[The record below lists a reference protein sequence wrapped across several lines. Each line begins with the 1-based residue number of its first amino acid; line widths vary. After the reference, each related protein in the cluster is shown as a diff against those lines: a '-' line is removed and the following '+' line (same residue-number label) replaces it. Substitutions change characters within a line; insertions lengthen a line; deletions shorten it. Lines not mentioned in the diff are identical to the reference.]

1 MHIKTIAL
9 AICGAIT
16 VTTVVATSLSLSSA
30 LNEHNTAAS
39 LLEAVDAR
47 VALYDA
53 TIDLSLERSLTQVGL
68 NLPESMPA
76 SLRDLLTRQRG
87 VADDGFKALFDT
99 LAADRHLPQKD
110 GFTSKLRT
118 HLEDVARLRSEA
130 DPALGVGMQARD
142 PALVKRIP
150 SSIKTTV
157 EEIRLLESKLLPSNV
172 LVPGGVLTVENI
184 QRLAWE
190 LREYGGRERTLL
202 AIATAT
208 GAPIAPMSLTEAETY
223 AARARSARDE
233 ILLLKDHSETP
244 QAVRAAIDKVQ
255 ATYFGTYDETRRR
268 LLASAATGAYGMSL
282 DAFFAESS
290 AALATA
296 EELATTAGAAAH
308 DKALVAR
315 DKAMEAMTL
324 SIGQGVLSLLMLA
337 VLAWFL
343 LRSVMPRMAGLSH
356 EMRLLADGEIDRD
369 LTAFQSKDEIG
380 EMAAA
385 LKVFQDAQ
393 GRIRAM
399 EAEQAELKAKAEA
412 ERRAELLAMAETFE
426 RSVGQVVETVAAAST
441 ELQASSETLSRTAQ
455 DTSGHAEVVART
467 ADTSASNVQTVASAS
482 EEMSASIAEIAQ
494 QVGQSAQIAREAER
508 KAAETN
514 ATVTTLATA
523 AEKIGKVVSL
533 ISDIAAQTNLL
544 ALNATIEAAR
554 AGDAGRG
561 FAVVASEVK
570 SLAEQTARATDEI
583 SNQIAEVQ
591 GATGAAVTAIDGIA
605 ATISE
610 INEISA
616 AISAAV
622 EEQMAAVREI
632 TRNTGDVAAGT
643 AEVSQAIGLVQEGA
657 SETGAAAEQALGA
670 ARELGQQANRL
681 RSEVDGFL
689 QTIRAA

>member
-1 MHIKTIAL
+1 MKIKMM
-9 AICGAIT
+9 AIGVCGAIAL
-16 VTTVVATSLSLSSA
+16 TTAISA
-30 LNEHNTAAS
+30 AMTISYALDERETGLALLDAVNT
-39 LLEAVDAR
+39 R

-68 NLPESMPA
+68 NLPGVMPA
-76 SLRDLLTRQRG
+76 PLRDLLNKQRATADSAFEEVVQ
-87 VADDGFKALFDT
+87 VAEASRIAETKAEFVTELQ
-99 LAADRHLPQKD
+99 ADLQK
-110 GFTSKLRT
+110 
-118 HLEDVARLRSEA
+118 VARLRTQA
-130 DPALGVGMQARD
+130 DPALGVEGASRD
-142 PALVKRIP
+142 VALVNRIP
-150 SSIKTTV
+150 TEIKAVVESIRT
-157 EEIRLLESKLLPSNV
+157 LEADLLPADT
-172 LVPGGVLTVENI
+172 LMPGGLVNI
-184 QRLAWE
+184 ESIQKLSWE
-190 LREYGGRERTLL
+190 IREYGGRERTLF

-208 GAPIAPMSLTEAETY
+208 GQPMSSAHLAESASY
-223 AARARSARDE
+223 AARVRSAWAELALRAA
-233 ILLLKDHSETP
+233 HSDTP
-244 QAVRAAIDKVQ
+244 QSVRD
-255 ATYFGTYDETRRR
+255 ATAEIERVYFGTYETTRQR
-268 LLASAATGAYGMSL
+268 LLAAAATGAYGVTL
-282 DAFFAESS
+282 DDYFAESS
-290 AALATA
+290 EALATA
-296 EELATTAGAAAH
+296 ERSATAAGEAALA
-308 DKALVAR
+308 KASVVR
-315 DKAMEAMTL
+315 DEATGSVIL
-324 SIGQGVLSLLMLA
+324 SALQALLALA
-337 VLAWFL
+337 FVGVLAWFL
-343 LRSVMPRMAGLSH
+343 LRSVVPRVGGLSN
-356 EMRLLADGEIDRD
+356 EMRLLADGVVDRD
-369 LTAFQSKDEIG
+369 LTAFQSKDELG
-380 EMAAA
+380 DMAAA
-385 LKVFQDAQ
+385 LVVFQEAQ
-393 GRIRAM
+393 VRIRTM
-399 EAEQAELKAKAEA
+399 EAEQAEQKAQAEA
-412 ERRAELLAMAETFE
+412 ERKAALLEMAETFE
-426 RSVGQVVETVAAAST
+426 RSVGQVVETVASAST

-455 DTSGHAEVVART
+455 ETSGHANVVART

-514 ATVTTLATA
+514 ATVTTLAAA

>member
-1 MHIKTIAL
+1 MAETIPIGERLRFQGIDDTVRTTLRELKPLLPEIMPGLLDGFYSHMGGWPEVARIIRPEVL
-9 AICGAIT
+9 AH
-16 VTTVVATSLSLSSA
+16 VREKQL
-30 LNEHNTAAS
+30 EHWMLIAEAEFGPRYEASVRKIWGIHARLGLPPSWFIGGYS
-39 LLEAVDAR
+39 LLSARIAEEAVRQLGLGKAGPFGYAR
-47 VALYDA
+47 
-53 TIDLSLERSLTQVGL
+53 
-68 NLPESMPA
+68 
-76 SLRDLLTRQRG
+76 
-87 VADDGFKALFDT
+87 
-99 LAADRHLPQKD
+99 
-110 GFTSKLRT
+110 
-118 HLEDVARLRSEA
+118 
-130 DPALGVGMQARD
+130 
-142 PALVKRIP
+142 
-150 SSIKTTV
+150 SIK
-157 EEIRLLESKLLPSNV
+157 P
-172 LVPGGVLTVENI
+172 
-184 QRLAWE
+184 
-190 LREYGGRERTLL
+190 ER
-202 AIATAT
+202 
-208 GAPIAPMSLTEAETY
+208 
-223 AARARSARDE
+223 
-233 ILLLKDHSETP
+233 
-244 QAVRAAIDKVQ
+244 
-255 ATYFGTYDETRRR
+255 F
-268 LLASAATGAYGMSL
+268 
-282 DAFFAESS
+282 
-290 AALATA
+290 
-296 EELATTAGAAAH
+296 AGAVM
-308 DKALVAR
+308 K
-315 DKAMEAMTL
+315 
-324 SIGQGVLSLLMLA
+324 A
-337 VLAWFL
+337 VLL
-343 LRSVMPRMAGLSH
+343 
-356 EMRLLADGEIDRD
+356 D
-369 LTAFQSKDEIG
+369 LDFAVEVY
-380 EMAAA
+380 MAAA
-385 LKVFQDAQ
+385 DEGRRKTLDELAARFGATVFA
-393 GRIRAM
+393 
-399 EAEQAELKAKAEA
+399 
-412 ERRAELLAMAETFE
+412 
-426 RSVGQVVETVAAAST
+426 VVETVAAAST

-494 QVGQSAQIAREAER
+494 QVGQSAQIARDAER

-514 ATVTTLATA
+514 ATVTTLAAA